1 MFTGLAPGKT
11 VDSNEAWQRAQAL
24 FSAGKPDEAVP
35 ILESLASSRPES
47 VVALR
52 GLAAAYAAVGDER
65 AEDTYRRAI
74 ALAPR
79 DFALR
84 FESVEFLW
92 AAGRADA
99 ADEEMARLLSEAGG
113 TRLRV
118 RYAFELMRQQRFAD
132 ASRELEQS
140 CRSGRCNAEA
150 LEAWGSALLETG
162 RFEDSAARY
171 RDAIALAPDRVSARH
186 NLGRVLLLAGNPA
199 SARLEL
205 GRAVEA
211 EPRSPEVLLDFGRAL
226 EALGQV
232 DQAEAAYRKVI
243 GLAPDLPRSHYALG
257 TLLARRGHQEEAR
270 REIALYQRVFEREQK
285 ERFQAGAR
293 RAELSLGWTELAR
306 GEAERAAVQFGRHPD
321 DPEALR
327 GRALALARLGRHA
340 EAVAALEHA
349 LSISPV
355 DPRTRYA
362 LAREREKAKAP

>member
-1 MFTGLAPGKT
+1 M
-11 VDSNEAWQRAQAL
+11 
-24 FSAGKPDEAVP
+24 
-35 ILESLASSRPES
+35 
-47 VVALR
+47 ALR

-84 FESVEFLW
+84 FESVESLW

-113 TRLRV
+113 ARLRT

-132 ASRELEQS
+132 ASREFAQS
-140 CRSGRCNAEA
+140 CRDARCDAQA

-162 RFEDSAARY
+162 RFGDAAARY
-171 RDAIALAPDRVSARH
+171 RDAIARVSNRVSARH

-199 SARLEL
+199 AARLEL
-205 GRAVEA
+205 ERAVQH
-211 EPRSPEVLLDFGRAL
+211 EPGSPDVWLDLGRAL

-232 DQAEAAYRKVI
+232 DPAEAAYRRS
-243 GLAPDLPRSHYALG
+243 LSFAPDLPRAHYALG
-257 TLLARRGHQEEAR
+257 ALLARRGHEEEAR
-270 REIALYQRVFEREQK
+270 REIALYQRAFEREQK

-293 RAELSLGWTELAR
+293 RAELTLGWTDLAG
-306 GEAERAAVQFGRHPD
+306 GEAEKAAAQFGRHPD

-327 GRALALARLGRHA
+327 GRASALARLGRHA
-340 EAVAALEHA
+340 EAVGALEHA
-349 LSISPV
+349 LSISPA
-355 DPRTRYA
+355 DPRIRYA
-362 LAREREKAKAP
+362 LARERENEKTP